1 MIGVANTVR
10 SWAIDLYFR
19 VAPTVEIRARARQSS
34 GMQVTFVHGTLLS
47 SMNEDGTGL
56 KTFFNGFN
64 QNNSLHTLQS
74 FFARLILCRLLG
86 WLNCI
91 Q

>member
-1 MIGVANTVR
+1 M
-10 SWAIDLYFR
+10 
-19 VAPTVEIRARARQSS
+19 EIRARARQSS

-64 QNNSLHTLQS
+64 QNNSLHTLQLTLMDIIAQLEDNFS
-74 FFARLILCRLLG
+74 TGIPSLDELRVP
-86 WLNCI
+86 
-91 Q
+91 